1 MSGKRNLDGLKTLAS
16 KCIEKAYDKGY
27 KSGLNDGNIND
38 GTFAAKVKEAYNN
51 GLSDAEK
58 AIKRVINEP
67 SKGGLYANEMQKI
80 FETKGTFTILLNYS
94 MPEIIEKIREYDGRK
109 QQEELVKFCN
119 GIHIGDEVY
128 ILDKNHRSIV
138 TALLDGGNKAN
149 LLCVS
154 GNYIVIE
161 TQKLHKTGRL
171 YCIVDLLKGLSEEH
185 DDD

>member
-1 MSGKRNLDGLKTLAS
+1 MSGTRNLDGLKMQVLTCLDAS
-16 KCIEKAYDKGY
+16 YEKGY
-27 KSGLNDGNIND
+27 KAAKQDVVATGNKSEYERGLN
-38 GTFAAKVKEAYNN
+38 
-51 GLSDAEK
+51 DAEK

-80 FETKGTFTILLNYS
+80 FGTKGTFTILLSYS

-109 QQEELVKFCN
+109 QQEEPVKFCN

-128 ILDKNHRSIV
+128 ILDKNHKSIV

-149 LLCVS
+149 LLYAS
-154 GNYIVIE
+154 GNYIVVE

-171 YCIVDLLKGLSEEH
+171 YRIGDILKGLSEEH